1 MSNNASLAAIFQQM
15 ADVNQVIDGN
25 RFKTN
30 AYQRAARLMKDLTRD
45 VGEIDPKDLAAM
57 EGVGKGLLEKIGQF
71 LATGQVE
78 EHQQMIDNVP
88 PGVLALLDVPGL
100 GPKGVAQLWRE
111 AGIESV
117 GDLKGKIADGS
128 LAQLK
133 GFGKKKLENLSKS
146 IAFAESAGGRVH
158 LGNAMPLALAVIEA
172 LCDLPGVEKIDY
184 AGSLRR
190 GKETIGDIDIL
201 IGAPGKYAASIME
214 VFVGLPFAQE
224 VLVQGETKSSIR
236 TDDETMRIQIDLR
249 VVDPAGY
256 GAALMYF
263 TGSKEH
269 NVKLRTI
276 GVKAG
281 LKLNEYGLYDRET
294 DELIAAE
301 DEETIY
307 ESMGMRWMPPEI
319 RENTG
324 EIEAAME
331 DRLPELVAL
340 DQIKG
345 DLHIHTDY
353 SHAVDPLEHMVEKA
367 VSMGHQYIAITDHSK
382 GLAIAKGLSEK
393 RLAKLIKEIETLD
406 AEYPE
411 VRVIKGTEC
420 DIKGDGSLDYSDDT
434 LSQLDFVIASVHT
447 GFQNDEEKLTQ
458 RMVDA
463 IHNPYV
469 KAIGHPTGRL
479 IQRRSPYAL
488 DMDRVFEAA
497 AEQNVFMEINGSP
510 SRLDLTDVNTRR
522 AKEKGVK
529 LSLGSDAH
537 SVSQMEFLPLSVAV
551 ARRGWL
557 TQEDVVNTWELE
569 KVLGYRK

>member
-1 MSNNASLAAIFQQM
+1 MSLNAEIA
-15 ADVNQVIDGN
+15 
-25 RFKTN
+25 KTL
-30 AYQRAARLMKDLTRD
+30 YEI
-45 VGEIDPKDLAAM
+45 GEILTIKGDRFRSRAYNMAAQRVTVLT
-57 EGVGKGLLEKIGQF
+57 EDIRVIAERGELEQIPGVGKSIALTISDILENSESEV
-71 LATGQVE
+71 LNDLRE
-78 EHQQMIDNVP
+78 SLP
-88 PGVLALLDVPGL
+88 PGVLRMIEIEGIGPKLAMRFSQELNITGIEELEKAAKEQRLRGLKGL
-100 GPKGVAQLWRE
+100 GAKKEENIIKAISEYKNRSTRFLLGEVLPIIQGILTYMGGNEAVRRVEVAGSARRRKE
-111 AGIESV
+111 TV
-117 GDLKGKIADGS
+117 GDLD
-128 LAQLK
+128 
-133 GFGKKKLENLSKS
+133 
-146 IAFAESAGGRVH
+146 
-158 LGNAMPLALAVIEA
+158 
-172 LCDLPGVEKIDY
+172 
-184 AGSLRR
+184 
-190 GKETIGDIDIL
+190 
-201 IGAPGKYAASIME
+201 
-214 VFVGLPFAQE
+214 
-224 VLVQGETKSSIR
+224 VLVSSNEPEKVTEHFVSMPPIVRILGQGPTKSTVVLR
-236 TDDETMRIQIDLR
+236 NMLQVDLR
-249 VVDPAGY
+249 VIPPESY
-256 GAALMYF
+256 GAALQYF

-331 DRLPELVAL
+331 DRLPELVAP

-488 DMDRVFEAA
+488 DLDRVFEAA

-510 SRLDLTDVNTRR
+510 SRLDLTDVNARR
-522 AKEKGVK
+522 AKEMGVK